1 MCWQHGVSNPRILS
15 TVFDRWRIGIMVI
28 RLSKLRRPLAETTRE
43 VDRRVPVLS
52 SLRFDRRDARGKR
65 HRCGAVLSRVFARKT
80 HLVLSVL
87 DRCERT
93 DLASA
98 NRADPPIAHVDQP
111 GAEQIR
117 RHVNRIRPITSMR
130 R

>member
-1 MCWQHGVSNPRILS
+1 MVS
-15 TVFDRWRIGIMVI
+15 

-43 VDRRVPVLS
+43 VARRVPVLS
-52 SLRFDRRDARGKR
+52 SLRFDRRVARGKR
-65 HRCGAVLSRVFARKT
+65 HRCGAALSRVFAGKHALDPERPRSLRK
-80 HLVLSVL
+80 
-87 DRCERT
+87 

-111 GAEQIR
+111 DAEQIR